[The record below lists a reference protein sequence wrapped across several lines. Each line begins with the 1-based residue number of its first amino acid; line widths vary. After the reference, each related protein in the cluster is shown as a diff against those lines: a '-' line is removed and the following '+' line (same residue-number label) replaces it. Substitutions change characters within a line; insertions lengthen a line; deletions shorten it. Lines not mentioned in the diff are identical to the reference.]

1 MRKAGIVLLLFG
13 TLLSGTLRADEVTL
27 KNGDR
32 LSGTILKAD
41 AKVLVMKSDF
51 AGEVSIQWDAISAIQ
66 SSQPLYLAL
75 KDGEKI
81 AGTVATSEG
90 KFVLTTK
97 NAGTVS
103 TSKDSV
109 IAVRNEAVE
118 AALNAE
124 ADRLRNPHL
133 TDFWSGFLDTG
144 LSLTRGN
151 SETLNFDLSGQA
163 VRKTSRDMITA
174 YGSSV
179 YANNGT
185 GGPTKTTANS
195 IGGGI
200 RVDVN
205 LTNRLYAYGL
215 TDFYHDEFQQL
226 DLRNIL
232 GGGAGYHVI
241 RTKPT
246 TFDVYGGGVFN
257 QSYYSTPLTQRTGEI
272 MVGEF
277 LSHAFSNRMTF
288 DERFE
293 FFPNISNSGQ
303 YRYTF
308 GTHAVTK
315 LSHWLAWQVSFVD
328 LYVSDPPVGVKTNDL
343 ILSTGLRLTFG
354 AESNK

>member
-1 MRKAGIVLLLFG
+1 MHRIAFVMLLFG
-13 TLLSGTLRADEVTL
+13 TILSGVLLGDEVTL

-41 AKVLVMKSDF
+41 GKVLVMKSEF
-51 AGEVSIQWDAISAIQ
+51 AGEVSIQWEAITAIQ
-66 SSQPLYLAL
+66 SSQPLYFAL
-75 KDGEKI
+75 QDGETI

-90 KFVLTTK
+90 KFVLATK
-97 NAGTVS
+97 NAGTVT

-109 IAVRNEAVE
+109 LAVRNETEE
-118 AALNAE
+118 AAVNAE
-124 ADRLRNPHL
+124 VERLRHPHL

-151 SETLNFDLSGQA
+151 SETLNFNLSGQA
-163 VRKTSRDMITA
+163 VRETARDKITA

-179 YANNGT
+179 FANNGT
-185 GGPTKTTANS
+185 GGPTKTTANA

-205 LTNRLYAYGL
+205 ITDRFYVYGL

-232 GGGAGYHVI
+232 AGGVGYHVI
-241 RTKPT
+241 RTKAT
-246 TFDVYGGGVFN
+246 TFDVYGGGDFN
-257 QSYYSTPLTQRTGEI
+257 QSYYSTPLTRRTGEI
-272 MVGEF
+272 MAGEYF
-277 LSHAFSNRMTF
+277 THSFSNRMTF

-293 FFPNISNSGQ
+293 LFPNISETGE

-308 GTHAVTK
+308 NTHAVTK
-315 LSHWLAWQVSFVD
+315 LSQWLAWQISFVD
-328 LYVSDPPVGVKTNDL
+328 LYVSNPPVGVKNNDL

-354 AESNK
+354 GEAKK